1 MHNASCLQCRL
12 RIYSAVCFTILTTS
26 LLLTPS
32 QNADMHNAGCLHLL
46 CGLMHLLCD
55 LHCRTCIMLG
65 VYSSD
70 SAYFKH
76 TSHISTGSRQAWC
89 LLSLPALN
97 DAQISNLLNIKVE
110 QEHIVPERCA
120 RLNLDPRIWRRRRNV
135 LKEKMMFVGTRLTYN
150 CAHLRSSK
158 ESLTI

>member
-32 QNADMHNAGCLHLL
+32 QNADMHNASCLHLLCGVIYITYFISCKRTIISSKPRHAGCLHLL
-46 CGLMHLLCD
+46 CSLMRLLCD
-55 LHCRTCIMLG
+55 LHCKTCIMLP
-65 VYSSD
+65 VCSSD

-76 TSHISTGSRQAWC
+76 TTHISTGGRHASC

-97 DAQISNLLNIKVE
+97 DAQISNLFNIKVE
-110 QEHIVPERCA
+110 QEHIVLERSA
-120 RLNLDPRIWRRRRNV
+120 RLNLHPRI
-135 LKEKMMFVGTRLTYN
+135 
-150 CAHLRSSK
+150 
-158 ESLTI
+158 